1 MESGIVTTYKN
12 KGIITPE
19 FISLPF
25 FLRSSNICLKKVFL
39 RQIFLKSIYFSSR
52 KIPENQE
59 SASLMITNKVM
70 PYTDYTMTPCIQ
82 KAFIATYI
90 LVND

>member
-19 FISLPF
+19 LISLPF
-25 FLRSSNICLKKVFL
+25 FLMSSNICLKNCFSDN
-39 RQIFLKSIYFSSR
+39 FFKSIYFSSC
-52 KIPENQE
+52 KIPENRE
-59 SASLMITNKVM
+59 SASLMVTNKVM

-82 KAFIATYI
+82 KVFIATYI
-90 LVND
+90 FVND